1 MGERERE
8 SGREREW
15 ERERDRADERGRK
28 RERERR
34 GREWEGRYRET
45 ESAVERGRAGESG
58 TATLTPLAS
67 ETPGQCQPK
76 FTRFPAE
83 IQGKRRSLPAT

>member
-1 MGERERE
+1 MGERE
-8 SGREREW
+8 SGRERESGK
-15 ERERDRADERGRK
+15 EREIEQTREG
-28 RERERR
+28 ERERR

-67 ETPGQCQPK
+67 ETPGQCQLK